1 MLSRT
6 LIRELRDIV
15 GPDGVITDPMELLVY
30 EADGMSLRKSVP
42 SCVVLPR
49 SAEQVSSAAKLLYER
64 GIPFVPR
71 GAGTGLSGGAIA
83 LNRAVC
89 IALSRMNRILEID
102 LANRR
107 ALVEAGVANLRLSD
121 AVKSASY
128 HFAPDP
134 SSQIACTIGG
144 NVATNSGGP
153 HTLKYGVT
161 TNHVLG
167 LEMVLPDGTVLWLGG
182 NGEELAGYDLRGLV
196 IGSEGTLGIVTK
208 ALVRLVRLPH
218 SWRTMLAVFDN
229 LDDATHAVTE
239 IIAAGIV
246 PAALEMIDSLMIQ
259 AVEQASRFGLPLD
272 AAAVLIIELDGLE
285 AGLDDE
291 MNRVMEL
298 CKSRRAREIRLAR
311 DAKERDQLWKV
322 RKRSIGAIGRITVSY
337 YTRDG
342 TVPRT
347 KLPQVLRAVYSIAE
361 RYGLRVGNVFHAGD
375 GNLHPCILFDERDE
389 KQRELVLR
397 AGREMLEACVE
408 AGGTITGE
416 HGVGL
421 EKLELMSVQFTPHE
435 LSLMAKVK
443 RAFDPKNLCNPGK
456 VLPETVNA

>member
-1 MLSRT
+1 MLSRA

-15 GPDGVITDPMELLVY
+15 GPEGVVTDPADLLVY
-30 EADGMSLRKSVP
+30 EADGMALKKGVP
-42 SCVVLPR
+42 SCVLLPR
-49 SAEQVSSAAKLLYER
+49 SAGQVSSVARLLYER

-71 GAGTGLSGGAIA
+71 GAGTGLSGGAVA
-83 LNRAVC
+83 LHGAAC

-102 LANRR
+102 LPNRR
-107 ALVEAGVANLRLSD
+107 ALVEAGVANLGLSNR
-121 AVKSASY
+121 VKAASY

-144 NVATNSGGP
+144 NVSTNSGGP

-167 LEMVLPDGTVLWLGG
+167 LEMVLPDGAVLWLGG
-182 NGEELAGYDLRGLV
+182 NGEELAGYDLRGLA

-208 ALVRLVRLPH
+208 ALVRLVRLPQ

-229 LDDATHAVTE
+229 LDDASHAVTE
-239 IIAAGIV
+239 IIASGIV

-259 AVEQASRFGLPLD
+259 AVEQASHFGLPLD
-272 AAAVLIIELDGLE
+272 AAAVLIIELDGLD

-291 MNRVMEL
+291 MKRVVEL
-298 CKSRRAREIRLAR
+298 CQARRAREIRLAH

-342 TVPRT
+342 TVPRS
-347 KLPQVLRAVYSIAE
+347 KLPQVLRTVCSIAE

-375 GNLHPCILFDERDE
+375 GNVHPCILFDERDE
-389 KQRELVLR
+389 KQCELALR

-421 EKLELMSVQFTPHE
+421 EKLELMPFQFTPQE

-443 RAFDPKNLCNPGK
+443 KAFDPKNLCNPGK
-456 VLPETVNA
+456 LLPDTVNA